1 MIEFKDAL
9 FPNYIFY
16 IDEKKEK
23 ARGRDAVAIYSLFV
37 NRYIKSY
44 YSTKTNKWR
53 YKLTNKFGYKTQI
66 STRQIIYRFVYK
78 DVYGGIYEKEN
89 NS

>member
-1 MIEFKDAL
+1 MIEFKDAM
-9 FPNYIFY
+9 FPKCIFY

-23 ARGRDAVAIYSLFV
+23 ARGRDAVVVWTLFY

-53 YKLTNKFGYKTQI
+53 YKLVTKFGHSLQL
-66 STRQIIYRFVYK
+66 STRQIIYRYL
-78 DVYGGIYEKEN
+78 DYEKKR
-89 NS
+89 NSGL